1 MKPVLK
7 KRKKLT
13 TLLGLTLDGSRL
25 EGVVLKRTNGSIT
38 QLQKFSAQLTLDP
51 LTAAPEL
58 VGREIRNHLDAA
70 GVREKNCVVGLPLR
84 WLLTA
89 HSELPAGLAAADAD
103 SLLQLE
109 AEKNFH
115 TDATSLQI
123 SDSRCT
129 LADGRQFVLLAG
141 MPNTHLGSL
150 EEVLAASKLKPAGFG
165 LGVSALQRS
174 GGVLALVIGEASVA
188 LQITAGGGVAALRT
202 LEGAVENIGGH
213 PALQAGIVSREVRI
227 TLGQLPPELRDE
239 VKSIRIFGPRDL
251 ARQLADEMES
261 KFNTLGLKTGVV
273 TGYAPDEFGVTLPPD
288 ASLSAAFSLAAEY
301 LTDKLPV
308 FDFLPPK
315 PNVVEQLVKK
325 YTSGKLG
332 TAGAVAVGVVVIL
345 LGIFLFQQ
353 VELWHYRSKWAH
365 MEKQVGDLQNI
376 SDQISFYHPWYNE
389 TYPGLAILRQLTL
402 AFPEDGRVTAKTIEI
417 RDGNTVSCS
426 GNTRDES
433 ALVDVQAKLQKV
445 KGVTDLHLNTIRGT
459 SPKQFTFDFKY
470 NSGGAQ

>member
-38 QLQKFSAQLTLDP
+38 QLRKFSAQLTLDP

-58 VGREIRNHLDAA
+58 IGREIRNHLDAA
-70 GVREKNCVVGLPLR
+70 GVREKDCTVGLPLR

-115 TDATSLQI
+115 ADASSLQI

-141 MPNTHLGSL
+141 MPNTHVGSL
-150 EEVLAASKLKPAGFG
+150 EEVLTAAKLKPAGFG

-174 GGVLALVIGEASVA
+174 GGVLALIIGEASVA

-202 LEGAVENIGGH
+202 LEGAVENISVH
-213 PALQAGIVSREVRI
+213 PALQSGVVSREVRI

-251 ARQLADEMES
+251 ARQLADEMELR
-261 KFNTLGLKTGVV
+261 FNTLGLKTEVV
-273 TGYAPDEFGVTLPPD
+273 TGYAPDSSGVTLPLD
-288 ASLSAAFSLAAEY
+288 ASLSAAFSLAADY
-301 LTDKLPV
+301 LTEKPPV

-315 PNVVEQLVKK
+315 PNAVEQFVKQ
-325 YTSGKLG
+325 YTSGRFG
-332 TAGAVAVGVVVIL
+332 TAGAVAVGAVVIL
-345 LGIFLFQQ
+345 IGIFLFQQ
-353 VELWHYRSKWAH
+353 IELWHYRSQWAH
-365 MEKQVGDLQNI
+365 MEKKVAELQNI
-376 SDQISFYHPWYNE
+376 SDEISFYHPWYDE
-389 TYPGLAILRQLTL
+389 SYPGLSILRQLTL
-402 AFPEDGRVTAKTIEI
+402 AFPEDGSVTAKTIEV

-426 GNTRDES
+426 GNASDET
-433 ALVDVQAKLQKV
+433 ALIKVQAKLQAV
-445 KGVTDLHLNTIRGT
+445 KGVSDLHVNQIRGT
-459 SPKQFTFDFKY
+459 TSKQFTFDFKY
-470 NSGGAQ
+470 NGGGAR